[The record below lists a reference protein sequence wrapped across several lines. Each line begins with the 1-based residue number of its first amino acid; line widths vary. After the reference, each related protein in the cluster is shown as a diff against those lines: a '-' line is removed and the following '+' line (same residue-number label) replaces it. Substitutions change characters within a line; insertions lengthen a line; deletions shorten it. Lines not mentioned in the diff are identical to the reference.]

1 VDDSDEDQDYVGEDE
16 DESES
21 SDDGVSAAKITN
33 RPQEGVET
41 NVFFAFL
48 LLLISNIVGNFFT
61 NVDLFLS
68 LLWYDIL
75 CRFLQK

>member
-33 RPQEGVET
+33 RPQVGLKLM
-41 NVFFAFL
+41 FFL
-48 LLLISNIVGNFFT
+48 LFCEVAGKITFT
-61 NVDLFLS
+61 N
-68 LLWYDIL
+68 
-75 CRFLQK
+75 